1 MKAVLI
7 YEVECP
13 QEGCSR
19 EEFLQWL
26 ELSLFVPGAC
36 VTSDNPLYSEYLDF
50 ETSEF
55 TKLEVIDG

>member
-1 MKAVLI
+1 MKAVI
-7 YEVECP
+7 TYEVECP
-13 QEGCSR
+13 QKGCSR

-36 VTSDNPLYSEYLDF
+36 VTSENPLYNESLDF

-55 TKLEVIDG
+55 IELEVIDG